1 MTDRQILTYIGFKY
15 GMFLILMYFMID
27 SVGVEGWG
35 VFTLL
40 FAVFATRDF
49 VQGTRLMNTYI
60 KIRKN
65 RKK

>member
-1 MTDRQILTYIGFKY
+1 MTDKQILTYIGFKY

-27 SVGVEGWG
+27 SVGLEGWG
-35 VFTLL
+35 IFTLL
-40 FAVFATRDF
+40 FAVLATRDF

-65 RKK
+65 KNK